1 MKQLFLLAMVAV
13 MACGMGMGA
22 GTDASAKGLS
32 DYLENQ
38 GVITEEYYPNI
49 SVRGRMHLDAG
60 WHDEDEV
67 SFGDG
72 FNARRARMGM
82 SGSLDPNWSF
92 TIEYDFAEENV
103 GARAV
108 MLNRSLYGGNLK
120 IGQFKVPMGLNELTS
135 SNNITFI
142 ERASSIAPFT
152 DAFRMGLGYDYH
164 AGFYGVQS
172 MVYGRSMGDKDDEG
186 GEDMPM
192 GVGGRVYVN
201 PLSTGS
207 MMVHLGLS
215 AAYEDRQDY
224 DTISFSDRPEARAD
238 SAIQLIGTGDIDNVD
253 STFKGGLELAFQRG
267 PFSMEAEYM
276 MVDIDNDNDDP
287 TFDGYHVQASYLLT
301 GESRSYRN
309 GVFGGV
315 TPANE
320 TLGAWEVAARYSH
333 VDLNDSGVDGG
344 EQENITLGVNYY
356 ARSNVRFMAN
366 YIFVDVEG
374 SDSLETDIGDDS
386 PNIFLV
392 RAQYSF

>member
-60 WHDEDEV
+60 WHDEDNV
-67 SFGDG
+67 AFGDG
-72 FNARRARMGM
+72 INTRRARMGI
-82 SGSLDPNWSF
+82 SGSLDPTWSF
-92 TIEYDFAEENV
+92 VIEYDFAEEGVSASDVVLRGNLGG
-103 GARAV
+103 GA
-108 MLNRSLYGGNLK
+108 LK
-120 IGQFKVPMGLNELTS
+120 IGHFKVPMGLNELTS

-142 ERASSIAPFT
+142 ERASNSNIVA
-152 DAFRMGLGYDYH
+152 DSRRLGLGYDYH

-172 MVYGRSMGDKDDEG
+172 MAYGRSMGDKEDG
-186 GEDMPM
+186 DMPM
-192 GVGGRVYVN
+192 GVGARVYVN

-224 DTISFSDRPEARAD
+224 DMLSFSDRPEARAD
-238 SAIQLIGTGDIDNVD
+238 SAIRLIGTGDIETVD
-253 STFKGGLELAFQRG
+253 STLKGGLELAFQRG

-366 YIFVDVEG
+366 YIFVDVE
-374 SDSLETDIGDDS
+374 DSLETGIGDDS